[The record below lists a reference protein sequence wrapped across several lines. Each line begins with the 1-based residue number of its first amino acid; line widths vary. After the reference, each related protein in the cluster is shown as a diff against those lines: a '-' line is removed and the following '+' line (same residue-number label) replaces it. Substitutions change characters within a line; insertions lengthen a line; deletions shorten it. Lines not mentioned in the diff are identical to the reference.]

1 MEVLLSEREAYTAMY
16 AFLVKLYDRTQS
28 DDLGG
33 LLGDMSTLEDGDPAD
48 PAVWSEWIECIEK
61 TKNGQIST
69 RMELSA
75 PSD

>member
-28 DDLGG
+28 DD
-33 LLGDMSTLEDGDPAD
+33 LEDGDPAD